1 MNARN
6 CKSCGRL
13 FNYIAGPP
21 LCPVCR
27 EDLENQFQKVKEYI
41 ANNRDTSVAA
51 VAEACE
57 VSEKQIKQWVR
68 EERLVFAEGVVSGI
82 TCEVCGATIATGR
95 FCENVKTFIEI
106 LERKFFLGNI
116 RKLRDYFVMADNRS
130 GYQLWEI

>member
-1 MNARN
+1 M
-6 CKSCGRL
+6 RL
-13 FNYIAGPP
+13 I
-21 LCPVCR
+21 CR

-95 FCENVKTFIEI
+95 FCAKCKAQVVNDLTGAG
-106 LERKFFLGNI
+106 RKAEAPTPLQRPTKESPRMRFL
-116 RKLRDYFVMADNRS
+116 DNR
-130 GYQLWEI
+130 